1 MDIVKLNQKGLTLVE
16 LLAVIVIMGIIGMI
30 AVLAIGQ
37 IIEKSKHQAFV
48 ANAHTLKD
56 AATLYA
62 KESLLHDNE
71 LTEISY
77 KTLYENNM
85 IEKIRDPFTNK
96 TLDPGTNKSFVMVT
110 KETIES
116 ICFIG
121 ETKKL
126 CGIDGEDYTP
136 VLMKDINE
144 DLISSN

>member
-1 MDIVKLNQKGLTLVE
+1 MKLNQKGLTLVE
-16 LLAVIVIMGIIGMI
+16 LLAVVVIMGIIGMI

-56 AATLYA
+56 AATLYV
-62 KESLLHDNE
+62 KESLLHDKE
-71 LTEISY
+71 PTLVTY

-85 IEKIRDPFTNK
+85 IEKIQDPFTK
-96 TLDPGTNKSFVMVT
+96 KLLDPESNESYVVVNKES
-110 KETIES
+110 IES

-126 CGIDGEDYTP
+126 CGKDGDAYIP
-136 VLMKDINE
+136 VLIKDLKE
-144 DLISSN
+144 SAVSSN

>member
-1 MDIVKLNQKGLTLVE
+1 MKLNQKGLTLVE

-85 IEKIRDPFTNK
+85 IEKIRDPFTKNL
-96 TLDPGTNKSFVMVT
+96 LDPEDNGTFVVVNKESIV
-110 KETIES
+110 S

-126 CGIDGEDYTP
+126 CGKDGENFTP
-136 VLMKDINE
+136 VLMKDLNE
-144 DLISSN
+144 SLISSN

>member
-1 MDIVKLNQKGLTLVE
+1 MKLNQKGLTLVE

-56 AATLYA
+56 AASLFA
-62 KESLLHDNE
+62 KESLLHDTA
-71 LTEISY
+71 LTEITY
-77 KTLYENNM
+77 KTLYDNNM

-96 TLDPGTNKSFVMVT
+96 QLDPETNNSFVILNG
-110 KETIES
+110 ETIES

-126 CGIDGEDYTP
+126 CGGDGSSLIP
-136 VLMKDINE
+136 VLLNDIDE
-144 DLISSN
+144 SAISSVE